1 MQPFTSDLVITNKI
15 PWNYNSDAYNEL
27 ADDTLNRLACND
39 PVIRMLL
46 EEVIGYCFYRKNE
59 LGQAFML
66 TGDKANGKSTF
77 ISCIRTILGE
87 ANTSALDLKELG
99 DRFST
104 SMIFGKLANLGDDI
118 GDDFLQGSQVAVF
131 KKIVTGDRIKAERK
145 GQDPFEFNPYTKL
158 LFSANDIPRMKDKTG
173 AVLRRLVIIPFNTR
187 FSKYLEDGVTIDP
200 KFRPYIKYELN
211 EQSSVEYMIKIG
223 IEGLKRII
231 ENNGFTKSKKF
242 RNSWMNTKM
251 RTTLLKH
258 SLKIMALKVLKTKQQ
273 QMYIN
278 GIRYS
283 VQIIICNLWVRLYS
297 VSRSRKDFTLK
308 LYPAE

>member
-1 MQPFTSDLVITNKI
+1 M
-15 PWNYNSDAYNEL
+15 
-27 ADDTLNRLACND
+27 NRLACND

-173 AVLRRLVIIPFNTR
+173 AVLRRLVIIPFNDR

-223 IEGLKRII
+223 IDGLKRII
-231 ENNGFTKSKKF
+231 ENNGFTKSKK
-242 RNSWMNTKM
+242 
-251 RTTLLKH
+251 
-258 SLKIMALKVLKTKQQ
+258 VQQ
-273 QMYIN
+273 QLDEYENENNPIKAFIEDN
-278 GIRYS
+278 GIESIENEATADVYKRYQVFCADNNMQPMGKIVFS
-283 VQIIICNLWVRLYS
+283 KQIKKRLHLEIISSRIDNMVRKIF
-297 VSRSRKDFTLK
+297 VR
-308 LYPAE
+308 E

>member
-1 MQPFTSDLVITNKI
+1 MLPVKAATDFIDMDAGDGRNQALFNYILTLTANGFTVDETREAIRILNKYVLKESLSDEELEVILRDEAFQKPVFFNGTTFLFERFADWLKSNCNVARINGQLHVYEDGIYQVGYREIEKVMIQQIPNLKKTQRREVLELLELIAEEKTAADARYIAFQNGIYDIVTDQMQPFTSDLVITNKI
-15 PWNYNSDAYNEL
+15 PWDYNSDAYNEL

-118 GDDFLQGSQVAVF
+118 GDD
-131 KKIVTGDRIKAERK
+131 
-145 GQDPFEFNPYTKL
+145 
-158 LFSANDIPRMKDKTG
+158 
-173 AVLRRLVIIPFNTR
+173 
-187 FSKYLEDGVTIDP
+187 
-200 KFRPYIKYELN
+200 
-211 EQSSVEYMIKIG
+211 
-223 IEGLKRII
+223 
-231 ENNGFTKSKKF
+231 
-242 RNSWMNTKM
+242 
-251 RTTLLKH
+251 
-258 SLKIMALKVLKTKQQ
+258 
-273 QMYIN
+273 
-278 GIRYS
+278 
-283 VQIIICNLWVRLYS
+283 
-297 VSRSRKDFTLK
+297 
-308 LYPAE
+308 